1 MKKIL
6 IVAPSLAV
14 GGMEKVLINLVN
26 LLPQENYNIT
36 IKTIYDNF
44 ELASN
49 LNENIKYSSFY
60 KTCKNKK
67 IDYIKVRLYTFMLKK
82 FTPKLLYR
90 LLIKERYDTEI
101 AFFRGAAIKIISGSN
116 NYESNKLAWVHTDF
130 TKCTGIFDWFNNE
143 EQTKNAYRKFNKIVC
158 VSQYAKEKFIEK
170 MEIDDN
176 VIVKYNI
183 NLTDDIKKKSKE
195 KIQER
200 FREDKFRICTVG
212 RLVEAKG
219 YDRLLRV
226 HNKLIKEGFDYD
238 LVIIGDGPD
247 KEKLSKYINDNNLNS
262 SVYLLG
268 SKSNPYKY
276 IKDSDLFVCSSR
288 WEGFSTVISEAV
300 ILEKPVLTTRVSGTE
315 ELFLDNK
322 YGLIT
327 ENNEQS
333 LYEELKEI
341 LMNKDLYTYY
351 KEKIKERSSFFD
363 QEVLAKEIEN
373 IL

>member
-26 LLPQENYNIT
+26 SLPQENYNIT

-101 AFFRGAAIKIISGSN
+101 AFFRGAAVKIISGSN
-116 NYESNKLAWVHTDF
+116 NYQSNKLAWVHNDF

-158 VSQYAKEKFIEK
+158 VSQYAKEKFTERMGIKE
-170 MEIDDN
+170 N
-176 VIVKYNI
+176 VIVRYNI
-183 NLTDDIKKKSKE
+183 NLTDDIKNKAEE
-195 KIQER
+195 KIE
-200 FREDKFRICTVG
+200 EKFNKNTFKVCTVG

-219 YDRLLRV
+219 YDRLLKIHKRLMDEELK
-226 HNKLIKEGFDYD
+226 HDLII
-238 LVIIGDGPD
+238 VGDGPD
-247 KEKLSKYINDNNLNS
+247 REKLTKYINDNNLNN

-300 ILEKPVLTTRVSGTE
+300 ILEKPVLTTRVSGTG

-327 ENNEQS
+327 ENNEKS
-333 LYEELKEI
+333 LYEGLKEI
-341 LMNKDLYTYY
+341 LRNKELYIYY
-351 KEKIKERSSFFD
+351 KEKVKERSSFFE
-363 QEVLAKEIEN
+363 QKVLVKEIEN

>member
-26 LLPQENYNIT
+26 SLPQENYNIT

-116 NYESNKLAWVHTDF
+116 NYQSNKLAWVHSDF

-158 VSQYAKEKFIEK
+158 VSQYAKEKFTERMGIKE
-170 MEIDDN
+170 N
-176 VIVKYNI
+176 VIVRYNI
-183 NLTDDIKKKSKE
+183 NLTDDIKNKAEE
-195 KIQER
+195 KIE
-200 FREDKFRICTVG
+200 EKFNKNTFKVCTVG

-219 YDRLLRV
+219 YDRLLKIHKRLMDEELK
-226 HNKLIKEGFDYD
+226 HDLII
-238 LVIIGDGPD
+238 VGDGPD
-247 KEKLSKYINDNNLNS
+247 REKLTKYINDNNLNN

-300 ILEKPVLTTRVSGTE
+300 ILEKPVITTRVSGTE
-315 ELFLDNK
+315 ELFLNNK

-327 ENNEQS
+327 ENNEES
-333 LYEELKEI
+333 LYEELKNI
-341 LMNKDLYTYY
+341 ITNKELYVYY
-351 KEKIKERSSFFD
+351 KNKVKERSVFFE
-363 QEVLAKEIEN
+363 QEILVNRIEK
-373 IL
+373 II

>member
-26 LLPQENYNIT
+26 SLPQENYNIT

-101 AFFRGAAIKIISGSN
+101 AFFRGAAVKIISGSN
-116 NYESNKLAWVHTDF
+116 NYQSNKLAWVHSDF

-158 VSQYAKEKFIEK
+158 VSQYAKEKFTERMGIKE
-170 MEIDDN
+170 N
-176 VIVKYNI
+176 VIVRYNI
-183 NLTDDIKKKSKE
+183 NLTDDIKNKAEE
-195 KIQER
+195 KIE
-200 FREDKFRICTVG
+200 EKFNKNTFKVCTVG

-219 YDRLLRV
+219 YDRLLKIHKRLMDEELK
-226 HNKLIKEGFDYD
+226 HDLII
-238 LVIIGDGPD
+238 VGDGPD
-247 KEKLSKYINDNNLNS
+247 REKLTKYINDNNLNN

-300 ILEKPVLTTRVSGTE
+300 ILEKPVLTTRVSGIG

-327 ENNEQS
+327 ENNEKS
-333 LYEELKEI
+333 LYEGLKEI
-341 LMNKDLYTYY
+341 LRNKELYIYY
-351 KEKIKERSSFFD
+351 KEKVKERSSFFE
-363 QEVLAKEIEN
+363 QKVLVKEIEN

>member
-26 LLPQENYNIT
+26 SLPQENYNIT

-49 LNENIKYSSFY
+49 LNKNIKYSSFY

-116 NYESNKLAWVHTDF
+116 NYEANKLAWVHNDF

-158 VSQYAKEKFIEK
+158 VSQYAKEKFTERMGIKE
-170 MEIDDN
+170 N
-176 VIVKYNI
+176 VIVRYNI
-183 NLTDDIKKKSKE
+183 NLTDDIKNKAEE
-195 KIQER
+195 KIE
-200 FREDKFRICTVG
+200 EKFNKNTFKVCTVG

-219 YDRLLRV
+219 YDRLLKIHKRLMDEELK
-226 HNKLIKEGFDYD
+226 HDLII
-238 LVIIGDGPD
+238 VGDGPD
-247 KEKLSKYINDNNLNS
+247 REKLTKYINDNNLNN

-276 IKDSDLFVCSSR
+276 IKNSDLFVCSSR

-300 ILEKPVLTTRVSGTE
+300 ILEKPVITTRVSGTE
-315 ELFLDNK
+315 ELFLNNK

-327 ENNEQS
+327 ENNEES
-333 LYEELKEI
+333 LYEGLKNIITNKEL
-341 LMNKDLYTYY
+341 YVYY
-351 KEKIKERSSFFD
+351 KNKVKERSVFFE
-363 QEVLAKEIEN
+363 QEILVNRIEK
-373 IL
+373 II

>member
-26 LLPQENYNIT
+26 SLPQENYNIT

-116 NYESNKLAWVHTDF
+116 NYEANKLAWVHSDF

-158 VSQYAKEKFIEK
+158 VSQYAKEKFTERMGIKE
-170 MEIDDN
+170 N
-176 VIVKYNI
+176 VIVRYNI
-183 NLTDDIKKKSKE
+183 NLTDDIKNKAEE
-195 KIQER
+195 KIE
-200 FREDKFRICTVG
+200 EKFNKNTFKVCTVG

-219 YDRLLRV
+219 YDRLLKIHKRLMDEELK
-226 HNKLIKEGFDYD
+226 HDLII
-238 LVIIGDGPD
+238 VGDGPD
-247 KEKLSKYINDNNLNS
+247 REKLTKYINDNNLNN

-300 ILEKPVLTTRVSGTE
+300 ILEKPVLTTRVSGTG

-327 ENNEQS
+327 ENNEKS
-333 LYEELKEI
+333 LYEGLKEI
-341 LMNKDLYTYY
+341 LRNKELYIYY
-351 KEKIKERSSFFD
+351 KEKVKERSSFFE
-363 QEVLAKEIEN
+363 QKVLVKEIEN

>member
-26 LLPQENYNIT
+26 SLPQENYNIT

-116 NYESNKLAWVHTDF
+116 NYQSNKLAWVHSDF

-158 VSQYAKEKFIEK
+158 VSQYAKEKFTERMGIKE
-170 MEIDDN
+170 N
-176 VIVKYNI
+176 VIVRYNI
-183 NLTDDIKKKSKE
+183 NLTDDIKNKAEE
-195 KIQER
+195 KIE
-200 FREDKFRICTVG
+200 EKFNKNTFKVCTVG

-219 YDRLLRV
+219 YDRLLKIHKRLMDEELK
-226 HNKLIKEGFDYD
+226 HDLII
-238 LVIIGDGPD
+238 VGDGPD
-247 KEKLSKYINDNNLNS
+247 REKLTKYINDNNLNN

-300 ILEKPVLTTRVSGTE
+300 ILEKPVLTTRVSGTG

-327 ENNEQS
+327 ENNEKS
-333 LYEELKEI
+333 LYEGLKEI
-341 LMNKDLYTYY
+341 LRNKELYIYY
-351 KEKIKERSSFFD
+351 KEKVKERSSFFE
-363 QEVLAKEIEN
+363 QKVLVKEIEN

>member
-6 IVAPSLAV
+6 IVAPSLAA

-26 LLPQENYNIT
+26 SLPQENYNIT

-101 AFFRGAAIKIISGSN
+101 AFFRGAAVKIISGSN
-116 NYESNKLAWVHTDF
+116 NYQSNKLAWVHSDF

-158 VSQYAKEKFIEK
+158 VSQYAKEKFTERMGIKE
-170 MEIDDN
+170 N
-176 VIVKYNI
+176 VIVRYNI
-183 NLTDDIKKKSKE
+183 NLTDDIKNKAEE
-195 KIQER
+195 KIE
-200 FREDKFRICTVG
+200 EKFNKNTFKVCTVG

-219 YDRLLRV
+219 YDRLLKIHKRLMDEELK
-226 HNKLIKEGFDYD
+226 HDLII
-238 LVIIGDGPD
+238 VGDGPD
-247 KEKLSKYINDNNLNS
+247 REKLTKYINDNNLNN
-262 SVYLLG
+262 SVYFLG

-300 ILEKPVLTTRVSGTE
+300 ILEKPVLTTRVSGTG

-327 ENNEQS
+327 ENNEKS
-333 LYEELKEI
+333 LYEGLKEI
-341 LMNKDLYTYY
+341 LRNKELYIYY
-351 KEKIKERSSFFD
+351 KEKVKERSSFFE
-363 QEVLAKEIEN
+363 QKVLVKEIEN

>member
-26 LLPQENYNIT
+26 SLPQENYNIT

-116 NYESNKLAWVHTDF
+116 NYEANKLAWVHNDF

-158 VSQYAKEKFIEK
+158 VSQYAKEKFTERMGIKE
-170 MEIDDN
+170 N
-176 VIVKYNI
+176 VIVRYNI
-183 NLTDDIKKKSKE
+183 NLTDDIKNKAEE
-195 KIQER
+195 KIE
-200 FREDKFRICTVG
+200 EKFNKNTFKVCTVG

-219 YDRLLRV
+219 YDRLLKIHKRLMDEELK
-226 HNKLIKEGFDYD
+226 HDLII
-238 LVIIGDGPD
+238 VGDGPD
-247 KEKLSKYINDNNLNS
+247 REKLTKYINDNNLNN

-276 IKDSDLFVCSSR
+276 IKNSDLFVCSSR

-300 ILEKPVLTTRVSGTE
+300 ILEKPVITTRVSGTE
-315 ELFLDNK
+315 ELFLNNK

-327 ENNEQS
+327 ENNEES
-333 LYEELKEI
+333 LYEGLKNIITNKEL
-341 LMNKDLYTYY
+341 YVYY
-351 KEKIKERSSFFD
+351 KNKVKERSVFFE
-363 QEVLAKEIEN
+363 QEILVNRIEK
-373 IL
+373 II

>member
-26 LLPQENYNIT
+26 SLPQENYNIT
-36 IKTIYDNF
+36 IKTIFDNF

-116 NYESNKLAWVHTDF
+116 NYEANKLAWVHSDF

-158 VSQYAKEKFIEK
+158 VSQYAKEKFTERMGIKE
-170 MEIDDN
+170 N
-176 VIVKYNI
+176 VIVRYNI
-183 NLTDDIKKKSKE
+183 NLTDDIKNKAEE
-195 KIQER
+195 KIE
-200 FREDKFRICTVG
+200 EKFNKNTFKVCTVG

-219 YDRLLRV
+219 YDRLLKIHKRLMDEELK
-226 HNKLIKEGFDYD
+226 HDLII
-238 LVIIGDGPD
+238 VGDGPD
-247 KEKLSKYINDNNLNS
+247 REKLTKYINDNNLNN

-300 ILEKPVLTTRVSGTE
+300 ILEKPVLTTRVSGTG

-327 ENNEQS
+327 ENNEKS
-333 LYEELKEI
+333 LYEGLKEI
-341 LMNKDLYTYY
+341 LRNKELYIYY
-351 KEKIKERSSFFD
+351 KEKVKERSSFFE
-363 QEVLAKEIEN
+363 QKVLVKEIEN

>member
-26 LLPQENYNIT
+26 SLPQENYNIT

-116 NYESNKLAWVHTDF
+116 NYEANKLAWVHNDF

-158 VSQYAKEKFIEK
+158 VSQYAKEKFTERMGIKE
-170 MEIDDN
+170 N
-176 VIVKYNI
+176 VIVRYNI
-183 NLTDDIKKKSKE
+183 NLTDDIKNKAEE
-195 KIQER
+195 KIE
-200 FREDKFRICTVG
+200 EKFNKNTFKVCTVG

-219 YDRLLRV
+219 YDRLLKIHKRLMDEELK
-226 HNKLIKEGFDYD
+226 HDLII
-238 LVIIGDGPD
+238 VGDGPD
-247 KEKLSKYINDNNLNS
+247 REKLTKYINDNNLNN

-276 IKDSDLFVCSSR
+276 IKNSDLFVCSSR

-300 ILEKPVLTTRVSGTE
+300 ILEKPVITTRVSGTE
-315 ELFLDNK
+315 ELFLNNK

-327 ENNEQS
+327 ENNEES
-333 LYEELKEI
+333 LYEELKNI
-341 LMNKDLYTYY
+341 ITSKKLYNYY
-351 KEKIKERSSFFD
+351 KNKVKERSSFFE
-363 QEVLAKEIEN
+363 QKELVKSVEKIF
-373 IL
+373 

>member
-26 LLPQENYNIT
+26 SLPQENYNIT

-101 AFFRGAAIKIISGSN
+101 AFFRGAAVKIISGSN
-116 NYESNKLAWVHTDF
+116 NYQSNKLAWVHSDF

-158 VSQYAKEKFIEK
+158 VSQYAKEKFTERMGIKE
-170 MEIDDN
+170 N
-176 VIVKYNI
+176 VIVRYNI
-183 NLTDDIKKKSKE
+183 NLTDDIKNKAEE
-195 KIQER
+195 KIE
-200 FREDKFRICTVG
+200 EKFNKNTFKVCTVG

-219 YDRLLRV
+219 YDRLLKIHKRLMDEELK
-226 HNKLIKEGFDYD
+226 HDLII
-238 LVIIGDGPD
+238 VGDGPD
-247 KEKLSKYINDNNLNS
+247 REKLTKYINDNNLNN

-276 IKDSDLFVCSSR
+276 IKNSDLFVCSSR

-300 ILEKPVLTTRVSGTE
+300 ILEKPVITTRVSGTE
-315 ELFLDNK
+315 ELFLNNK

-327 ENNEQS
+327 ENNEES
-333 LYEELKEI
+333 LYEELKNI
-341 LMNKDLYTYY
+341 ITSKKLYNYY
-351 KEKIKERSSFFD
+351 KNKVKERSSFFE
-363 QEVLAKEIEN
+363 QKELVKSVEKIF
-373 IL
+373 

>member
-1 MKKIL
+1 MKKVL
-6 IVAPSLAV
+6 IVAPSLAI

-26 LLPQENYNIT
+26 SLSEEKYDIT

-44 ELASN
+44 EMACN
-49 LNENIKYSSFY
+49 LNSNIKYSSFY
-60 KTCKNKK
+60 KSSKIKK
-67 IDYIKVRLYTFMLKK
+67 IDYIKVRAYTFMLKK
-82 FTPKLLYR
+82 FSPKILYKLLV
-90 LLIKERYDTEI
+90 KEKYDTEI
-101 AFFRGAAIKIISGSN
+101 AFFRGASIKIVSGSN
-116 NYESNKLAWVHTDF
+116 NNNSNKIAWVHSDF

-143 EQTKNAYRKFNKIVC
+143 EKTKDAYKKFNKIVC
-158 VSQYAKEKFIEK
+158 VSQYAKEKFIERMGIK
-170 MEIDDN
+170 EN
-176 VIVKYNI
+176 VIVRYNI

-226 HNKLIKEGFDYD
+226 NNKLIKEGFDYD
-238 LVIIGDGPD
+238 LVIIGYGPD

-341 LMNKDLYTYY
+341 FMNKDLYTYY

>member
-26 LLPQENYNIT
+26 SLPQENYNIT
-36 IKTIYDNF
+36 IKTIFDNF

-116 NYESNKLAWVHTDF
+116 NYEANKLAWVHNDF

-158 VSQYAKEKFIEK
+158 VSQYAKEKFTERMGIKE
-170 MEIDDN
+170 N
-176 VIVKYNI
+176 VIVRYNI
-183 NLTDDIKKKSKE
+183 NLTDDIKNKAEE
-195 KIQER
+195 KIE
-200 FREDKFRICTVG
+200 EKFNKNTFKVCTVG

-219 YDRLLRV
+219 YDRLLKIHKRLMDEELK
-226 HNKLIKEGFDYD
+226 HDLII
-238 LVIIGDGPD
+238 VGDGPD
-247 KEKLSKYINDNNLNS
+247 REKLTKYINDNNLNN

-300 ILEKPVLTTRVSGTE
+300 ILEKPVLTTRVSGTG

-327 ENNEQS
+327 ENNEKS
-333 LYEELKEI
+333 LYEGLKEI
-341 LMNKDLYTYY
+341 LRNKELYIYY
-351 KEKIKERSSFFD
+351 KEKVKERSSFFE
-363 QEVLAKEIEN
+363 QKVLVKEIEN

>member
-6 IVAPSLAV
+6 IVDPSLAV

-26 LLPQENYNIT
+26 SLPQENYNIT

-67 IDYIKVRLYTFMLKK
+67 IDYIKVRLYTCMLKK

-90 LLIKERYDTEI
+90 LLIKERYYTEI
-101 AFFRGAAIKIISGSN
+101 AFFRGAAVKIISGSN
-116 NYESNKLAWVHTDF
+116 NYQSNKLAWVHSDF

-158 VSQYAKEKFIEK
+158 VSQYAKEKFKERMGIKE
-170 MEIDDN
+170 N
-176 VIVKYNI
+176 VIVRYNI

-300 ILEKPVLTTRVSGTE
+300 ILEKPVLTTRVSGTD

>member
-26 LLPQENYNIT
+26 SLPQENYNIT

-101 AFFRGAAIKIISGSN
+101 AFFRGAAVKIISGSN
-116 NYESNKLAWVHTDF
+116 NYEANKLAWVHNDF

-158 VSQYAKEKFIEK
+158 VSQYAKEKFTERMGIKE
-170 MEIDDN
+170 N
-176 VIVKYNI
+176 VIVRYNI
-183 NLTDDIKKKSKE
+183 NLTDDIKNKAEE
-195 KIQER
+195 KIE
-200 FREDKFRICTVG
+200 EKFNKNTFKVCTVG

-219 YDRLLRV
+219 YDRLLKIHKRLMDEDLK
-226 HNKLIKEGFDYD
+226 HDLII
-238 LVIIGDGPD
+238 VGDGSD
-247 KEKLSKYINDNNLNS
+247 REKLTKYIGVS
-262 SVYLLG
+262 
-268 SKSNPYKY
+268 
-276 IKDSDLFVCSSR
+276 IK
-288 WEGFSTVISEAV
+288 
-300 ILEKPVLTTRVSGTE
+300 
-315 ELFLDNK
+315 
-322 YGLIT
+322 
-327 ENNEQS
+327 
-333 LYEELKEI
+333 
-341 LMNKDLYTYY
+341 
-351 KEKIKERSSFFD
+351 
-363 QEVLAKEIEN
+363 
-373 IL
+373 

>member
-26 LLPQENYNIT
+26 SLPQENYNIT

-101 AFFRGAAIKIISGSN
+101 AFFRGAAVKIISGSN
-116 NYESNKLAWVHTDF
+116 NYQSNKLAWVHSDF

-158 VSQYAKEKFIEK
+158 VSQYAKEKFKERMGIKE
-170 MEIDDN
+170 N
-176 VIVKYNI
+176 VIVRYNI
-183 NLTDDIKKKSKE
+183 NLTDDIKNKAEE
-195 KIQER
+195 KIE
-200 FREDKFRICTVG
+200 EKFNKNTFKVCTVG

-219 YDRLLRV
+219 YDRLLKIHKRLMDEELK
-226 HNKLIKEGFDYD
+226 HDLII
-238 LVIIGDGPD
+238 VGDGPD
-247 KEKLSKYINDNNLNS
+247 REKLTKYINDNNLNN

-276 IKDSDLFVCSSR
+276 IKNSDLFVCSSR

-300 ILEKPVLTTRVSGTE
+300 ILEKPVITTRVSGTE
-315 ELFLDNK
+315 ELFLNNK

-327 ENNEQS
+327 ENNEES
-333 LYEELKEI
+333 LYEGLKNIITNKELYI
-341 LMNKDLYTYY
+341 YY
-351 KEKIKERSSFFD
+351 KNKVKERSVFFE
-363 QEVLAKEIEN
+363 QEILVNRIEK
-373 IL
+373 II

>member
-26 LLPQENYNIT
+26 SLPQENYNIT

-101 AFFRGAAIKIISGSN
+101 AFFRGAAVKIISGSN
-116 NYESNKLAWVHTDF
+116 NYQSNKLAWVHSDF

-158 VSQYAKEKFIEK
+158 VSQYAKEKFKERMGIKE
-170 MEIDDN
+170 N
-176 VIVKYNI
+176 VIVRYNI
-183 NLTDDIKKKSKE
+183 NLTDDIKNKAEE
-195 KIQER
+195 KIE
-200 FREDKFRICTVG
+200 EKFNENTFKVCSVG

-219 YDRLLRV
+219 YDRLLKIHKRLMDEGLK
-226 HNKLIKEGFDYD
+226 HDLII
-238 LVIIGDGPD
+238 VGDGPD
-247 KEKLSKYINDNNLNS
+247 KENLMNYINDNNLNK

-276 IKDSDLFVCSSR
+276 IKNSDLFVCSSR

-300 ILEKPVLTTRVSGTE
+300 ILEKPIITTRVSGVE
-315 ELFLDNK
+315 ELFLNNK

-327 ENNEQS
+327 DND
-333 LYEELKEI
+333 EE
-341 LMNKDLYTYY
+341 DLYINLKRMLTDKNLYNKY
-351 KEKIKERSSFFD
+351 LNCINERASFFD
-363 QEVLAKEIEN
+363 INKLIFEVEK

>member
-26 LLPQENYNIT
+26 SLPQENYNIT

-116 NYESNKLAWVHTDF
+116 NYEANKLAWVYNDF

-158 VSQYAKEKFIEK
+158 VSQYAKDKFTERMGIKE
-170 MEIDDN
+170 N
-176 VIVKYNI
+176 VIVRYNI
-183 NLTDDIKKKSKE
+183 NLTDDIKNKAEE
-195 KIQER
+195 KIE
-200 FREDKFRICTVG
+200 EKFNKNTFKVCTVG

-219 YDRLLRV
+219 YDRLLKIHKRLMDEELK
-226 HNKLIKEGFDYD
+226 HDLII
-238 LVIIGDGPD
+238 VGDGPD
-247 KEKLSKYINDNNLNS
+247 REKLTKYINDNNLNN

-300 ILEKPVLTTRVSGTE
+300 ILEKPVLTTRVSGTG
-315 ELFLDNK
+315 ELFLYNK

-327 ENNEQS
+327 ENNEKS
-333 LYEELKEI
+333 LYEGLKEI
-341 LMNKDLYTYY
+341 LRNKELYIYY
-351 KEKIKERSSFFD
+351 KEKVKERSSFFE
-363 QEVLAKEIEN
+363 QKVLVKEIEN

>member
-26 LLPQENYNIT
+26 SLPQENYNST

-101 AFFRGAAIKIISGSN
+101 AFFRGAAVKIISGSN
-116 NYESNKLAWVHTDF
+116 NYQSNKLAWIHSDF

-158 VSQYAKEKFIEK
+158 VSQYAKEKFTERMGIKE
-170 MEIDDN
+170 N
-176 VIVKYNI
+176 VIVRYNI
-183 NLTDDIKKKSKE
+183 NLTDDIKNKAEE
-195 KIQER
+195 KIE
-200 FREDKFRICTVG
+200 EKFNKNTFKVCTVG

-219 YDRLLRV
+219 YDRLLKIHKRLMDEELK
-226 HNKLIKEGFDYD
+226 HDLII
-238 LVIIGDGPD
+238 VGDGPD
-247 KEKLSKYINDNNLNS
+247 REKLTKYINDNNLNN

-300 ILEKPVLTTRVSGTE
+300 ILEKPVLTTRVSGTG

-327 ENNEQS
+327 ENNEKS
-333 LYEELKEI
+333 LYEGLKEI
-341 LMNKDLYTYY
+341 LRNKELYIYY
-351 KEKIKERSSFFD
+351 KEKVKERSSFFE
-363 QEVLAKEIEN
+363 QKVLVKEIEN

>member
-26 LLPQENYNIT
+26 SLPQENYNIT

-116 NYESNKLAWVHTDF
+116 NYEANKLAWVHNDF

-158 VSQYAKEKFIEK
+158 VSQYAKEKFTERMGIKE
-170 MEIDDN
+170 N
-176 VIVKYNI
+176 VIVRYNI
-183 NLTDDIKKKSKE
+183 NLTDDIKNKAEE
-195 KIQER
+195 KIE
-200 FREDKFRICTVG
+200 EKFNENTFKVCSVG

-219 YDRLLRV
+219 YDRLLKIHKRLMDEGLK
-226 HNKLIKEGFDYD
+226 HDLII
-238 LVIIGDGPD
+238 VGDGPD
-247 KEKLSKYINDNNLNS
+247 KENLMNYINDNNLNK

-276 IKDSDLFVCSSR
+276 IKNSDLFVCSSR

-300 ILEKPVLTTRVSGTE
+300 ILEKPVITTRVSGTE
-315 ELFLDNK
+315 ELFLNNK

-327 ENNEQS
+327 ENNEES
-333 LYEELKEI
+333 LYEELKNI
-341 LMNKDLYTYY
+341 ITSKKLYNYY
-351 KEKIKERSSFFD
+351 KNKVKERSSFFE
-363 QEVLAKEIEN
+363 QKELVKSVEKIF
-373 IL
+373 